1 MIHGMH
7 LLSGYLGRPALY
19 LDPGSGSFILQV
31 LLAALLGGG
40 FAIKAYWKKIK
51 RLFSKNPPDESA
63 VDESDD
69 EDSGEEN

>member
-7 LLSGYLGRPALY
+7 IFSTILGKPALY

-31 LLAALLGGG
+31 IVAALLGGG

-51 RLFSKNPPDESA
+51 ALFVKTPPDE
-63 VDESDD
+63 ESDEEDTD
-69 EDSGEEN
+69 EETK

>member
-1 MIHGMH
+1 MIHGIN
-7 LLSGYLGRPALY
+7 LFSSVLGKPALY

-51 RLFSKNPPDESA
+51 AHLR
-63 VDESDD
+63 
-69 EDSGEEN
+69 EDSSRRIG

>member
-1 MIHGMH
+1 MIHGIQ
-7 LLSGYLGRPALY
+7 LFSAVLGKPALY

-51 RLFSKNPPDESA
+51 AVFVKTPPKDA
-63 VDESDD
+63 DK
-69 EDSGEEN
+69 EETDKEA

>member
-1 MIHGMH
+1 MELH
-7 LLSGYLGRPALY
+7 LFSSVLGKPALY

-51 RLFSKNPPDESA
+51 AIFVKTPPE
-63 VDESDD
+63 ESDE
-69 EDSGEEN
+69 EDSDEETK